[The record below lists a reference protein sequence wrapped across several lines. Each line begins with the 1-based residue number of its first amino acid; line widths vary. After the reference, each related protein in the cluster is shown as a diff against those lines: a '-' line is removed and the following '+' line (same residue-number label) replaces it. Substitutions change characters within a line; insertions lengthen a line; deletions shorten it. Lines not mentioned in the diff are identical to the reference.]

1 VFGSE
6 MKVRGKE
13 IARNNVKGKKV
24 DGKLVESE
32 IIFRLFGLSESVKK
46 VRGKKDVYIYGLFG
60 LRETRRKERGRRES

>member
-13 IARNNVKGKKV
+13 IARNNVKRKKV

-46 VRGKKDVYIYGLFG
+46 VRGKIDVYIYGLFG
-60 LRETRRKERGRRES
+60 LRETRRNERGRWES